1 MKGSVEN
8 RDSAETAR
16 KQMADKLNNDADL
29 CEQLIP
35 KWELGCRRVTPGQG
49 YLESFLLPNVSLT
62 QSPIKRIT
70 KNAIITESGDEQE
83 FDVSKFSPL
92 PSWSKYPEALLTRTQ
107 LFVLPALMSHIVHDT
122 R

>member
-1 MKGSVEN
+1 
-8 RDSAETAR
+8 
-16 KQMADKLNNDADL
+16 MADKLNNDADL

-92 PSWSKYPEALLTRTQ
+92 PS
-107 LFVLPALMSHIVHDT
+107 
-122 R
+122 